1 MTVRLSPSILAA
13 DFAALG
19 AAVAAVEAGGAD
31 LIHVDVMDG
40 HFVPNLT
47 IGPPVVK
54 ALHARA
60 QVPLDVHLMVADPE
74 RYIDAFVDAGAAMI
88 SVHVEAATH
97 LHRTITHIK
106 ERGALAGAVVNPST
120 PVSALEDIARDLDF
134 ALVMS
139 VNPGFAG
146 QHFIPGSEAKVTRM
160 RRLLDAVGN
169 SAPVEVDGGVDTSN
183 AARLVAAG
191 ADILVA
197 GAAIFGTPDPTAA
210 TRALRAA
217 ALSLAEPA
225 AAQPR

>member
-1 MTVRLSPSILAA
+1 M
-13 DFAALG
+13 
-19 AAVAAVEAGGAD
+19 
-31 LIHVDVMDG
+31 
-40 HFVPNLT
+40 
-47 IGPPVVK
+47 
-54 ALHARA
+54 
-60 QVPLDVHLMVADPE
+60 PLDVHLMVADPE